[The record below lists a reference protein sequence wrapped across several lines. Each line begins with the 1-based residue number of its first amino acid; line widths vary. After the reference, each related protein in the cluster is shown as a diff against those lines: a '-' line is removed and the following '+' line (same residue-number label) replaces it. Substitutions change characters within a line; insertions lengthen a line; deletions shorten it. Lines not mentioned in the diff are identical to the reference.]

1 MSNVHVT
8 QPADPAWQAFLERSR
23 AIAARKEAA
32 VPAPETLTERETLSA
47 QQRLPLK
54 KAVLLVPANPDAG
67 VAMAIA
73 ELSRYLQAVT
83 GQPVKQVTLVPGREP
98 VLGADADGATLISI
112 GQGVPGVPMPAA
124 PTGKPEG
131 YALKAGETVVGGK
144 KFPVVAVGGDDKMG
158 VQYGLYRLMELSGQR
173 FYSYADTFTPP
184 VGKAV
189 IPANGFSEAHAP
201 SAQMRIRGFSP
212 HMYHPIPL
220 SDAFHLPSAENL
232 AMMKRYIDWH
242 VQTGQNT
249 VMFPML
255 ELDQKSGFLP
265 ITSKDREKF
274 QAWLP
279 HARALVDYAHQ
290 RGVKVSVK
298 LAFANYVSSNAYA
311 VNPLLASYQSIRL
324 NGAWKKV
331 EEAKAAVESEK
342 AQLTRLDQRLGAA
355 QPKDRA
361 GLIRQRAAATR
372 QLAEAET
379 KLAGATKAHGELLK
393 KYGDADEKKIQAMID
408 RFMQAGWDDI
418 AWNLGTSEF
427 TPTNDD
433 LTIRWMNDAVKHLKA
448 NYPGTTTTA
457 RSHVPSHPY
466 SEKYDDSYFNLP
478 RFADPGMG
486 QLVHTTH
493 HYGLLDKAPVYG
505 NQDFAHK
512 LRQLHRATPERTDI
526 YYPET
531 SYWVAHDVSVPLF
544 LPVYML
550 NRRNDLEI
558 VKGIEHL
565 DGQMGFTTGWEWGYW
580 LNDYALA
587 RMQHHPDES
596 LTQILDGAFAPFG
609 EARTPM
615 VRLMNEA
622 MLAQQDFLLDQNLI
636 RHVQG
641 FDNLTDFGAFASEN
655 PLLGKVLKGTNTTP
669 NRLRASEI
677 LGWDTAQIQAF
688 ERGELAALGRMARAF
703 QGFADRADALRATV
717 DPAAEKYHDE
727 LADGFRI
734 NALRAQQAFAC
745 LSATVLARRNQ
756 LAPSP
761 TYKAQA
767 EAHMAQAEAATA
779 AAMALIA
786 DREKDYRETP
796 EYTTDKGEGP
806 TLWNDHYLTPVH
818 TGKYWTNTL
827 EEAKK
832 AVEKAFR

>member
-1 MSNVHVT
+1 
-8 QPADPAWQAFLERSR
+8 
-23 AIAARKEAA
+23 
-32 VPAPETLTERETLSA
+32 
-47 QQRLPLK
+47 
-54 KAVLLVPANPDAG
+54 
-67 VAMAIA
+67 
-73 ELSRYLQAVT
+73 
-83 GQPVKQVTLVPGREP
+83 
-98 VLGADADGATLISI
+98 
-112 GQGVPGVPMPAA
+112 
-124 PTGKPEG
+124 
-131 YALKAGETVVGGK
+131 
-144 KFPVVAVGGDDKMG
+144 
-158 VQYGLYRLMELSGQR
+158 
-173 FYSYADTFTPP
+173 
-184 VGKAV
+184 
-189 IPANGFSEAHAP
+189 
-201 SAQMRIRGFSP
+201 
-212 HMYHPIPL
+212 
-220 SDAFHLPSAENL
+220 
-232 AMMKRYIDWH
+232 
-242 VQTGQNT
+242 
-249 VMFPML
+249 
-255 ELDQKSGFLP
+255 
-265 ITSKDREKF
+265 
-274 QAWLP
+274 
-279 HARALVDYAHQ
+279 
-290 RGVKVSVK
+290 
-298 LAFANYVSSNAYA
+298 
-311 VNPLLASYQSIRL
+311 
-324 NGAWKKV
+324 
-331 EEAKAAVESEK
+331 
-342 AQLTRLDQRLGAA
+342 
-355 QPKDRA
+355 
-361 GLIRQRAAATR
+361 
-372 QLAEAET
+372 
-379 KLAGATKAHGELLK
+379 
-393 KYGDADEKKIQAMID
+393 
-408 RFMQAGWDDI
+408 
-418 AWNLGTSEF
+418 
-427 TPTNDD
+427 
-433 LTIRWMNDAVKHLKA
+433 
-448 NYPGTTTTA
+448 
-457 RSHVPSHPY
+457 
-466 SEKYDDSYFNLP
+466 
-478 RFADPGMG
+478 
-486 QLVHTTH
+486 
-493 HYGLLDKAPVYG
+493 
-505 NQDFAHK
+505 
-512 LRQLHRATPERTDI
+512 
-526 YYPET
+526 
-531 SYWVAHDVSVPLF
+531 VSVPLF

-677 LGWDTAQIQAF
+677 LGWDATQLQAF
-688 ERGELAALGRMARAF
+688 ERGELAALGRMARTF

-745 LSATVLARRNQ
+745 LSAEVLARRNQ

-767 EAHMAQAEAATA
+767 EGHMARAEAATA

>member
-1 MSNVHVT
+1 MGNVNNVAK
-8 QPADPAWQAFLERSR
+8 PLDPAWAAFLERSR
-23 AIAARKEAA
+23 AIKKTDAI
-32 VPAPETLTERETLSA
+32 PAPETLTTRETLPTA
-47 QQRLPLK
+47 QQAPLK
-54 KAVLLVPANPDAG
+54 KAVLLVPANPDPG
-67 VAMAIA
+67 VAAAIA
-73 ELSRYLQAVT
+73 DLSRYLQTVTGQAVKQVVLAPGREPALGPDAEGATLIAVGQGLATSPALPAVT
-83 GQPVKQVTLVPGREP
+83 GQ
-98 VLGADADGATLISI
+98 A
-112 GQGVPGVPMPAA
+112 
-124 PTGKPEG
+124 EG
-131 YALKAGETVVGGK
+131 YAIKASELKVGGK
-144 KFPVVAVGGDDKMG
+144 TYPVVGVTGDDRMG
-158 VQYGLYRLMELSGQR
+158 VQYGVYRLMELSGKR
-173 FYSYADTFTPP
+173 FYSYADTYTPP
-184 VGKAV
+184 VGKAM
-189 IPANGFSEAHAP
+189 IPVNGYSESHAP
-201 SAQMRIRGFSP
+201 TSQMRVRGFSP

-220 SDAFHLPSAENL
+220 SDAFHLPSAQNL
-232 AMMKRYIDWH
+232 DMMKRYIDWH

-265 ITSKDREKF
+265 ITSGDREKF

-279 HARALVDYAHQ
+279 HAKALVDYAHA
-290 RGVKVSVK
+290 RGVKVSIK

-311 VNPLLASYQSIRL
+311 VNPLLASFQSIRL

-331 EEAKAAVESEK
+331 EEAKATLEQEK
-342 AQLTRLDQRLGAA
+342 AKVTDLDKRLGAA
-355 QPKDRA
+355 APKDRA
-361 GLIRQRAAATR
+361 GLIRQRANATKQVTEAESKLAAATKGH
-372 QLAEAET
+372 A
-379 KLAGATKAHGELLK
+379 ELLK

-408 RFMQAGWDDI
+408 RFMAAGWDDI

-448 NYPGTTTTA
+448 NYPGVTTTA

-505 NQDFAHK
+505 NQDFSHK
-512 LRQLHRATPERTDI
+512 LKQLYLATPERTDI

-550 NRRNDLEI
+550 NRRHDLEI

-565 DGQMGFTTGWEWGYW
+565 DGHMGFTTGWEWGYW

-622 MLAQQDFLLDQNLI
+622 MLAQQDFLLDKNLI

-641 FDNLTDFGAFASEN
+641 FDQLTDFGAFASEN

-677 LGWDTAQIQAF
+677 LSWDAEKLMAF
-688 ERGELAALGRMARAF
+688 ENGELSELRRMARTF
-703 QGFADRADALRATV
+703 QGFSDRAEALRAVV

-727 LADGFRI
+727 LADGFKI
-734 NALRAQQAFAC
+734 NALRAQQALAC
-745 LSATVLARRNQ
+745 LSAEVAARRYALTQQPIYRDLAKAQ
-756 LAPSP
+756 LA
-761 TYKAQA
+761 TAKQA
-767 EAHMAQAEAATA
+767 TE

-786 DREKDYRETP
+786 NREADYREGP

-827 EEAKK
+827 EEAEK
-832 AVEKAFR
+832 AVEKALK